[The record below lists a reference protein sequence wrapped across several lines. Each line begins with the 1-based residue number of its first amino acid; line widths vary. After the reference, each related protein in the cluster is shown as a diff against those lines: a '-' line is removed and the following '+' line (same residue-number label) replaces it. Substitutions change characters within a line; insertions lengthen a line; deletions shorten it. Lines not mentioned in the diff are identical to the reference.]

1 MAATTAPSRLSWR
14 GSPRQS
20 FDAVLV
26 DSLTHRGSFRIVWP
40 ISAEQPL
47 NAIHLSE
54 NLDVGFELIEVRHGA
69 GAGKIYR
76 TGRVPVATVD
86 AVKEEMRDVLER
98 AYGEEG
104 ARKRANVLSV
114 QKKLQAAWAEDGIA
128 RREVET
134 FLDEI

>member
-1 MAATTAPSRLSWR
+1 MAATTAPSKLSWP

-20 FDAVLV
+20 SPVFLV
-26 DSLTHRGSFRIVWP
+26 DTYADCASIRIVWP
-40 ISAEQPL
+40 ISADQPL

-54 NLDVGFELIEVRHGA
+54 NLDVAFELIEVRHGV

-76 TGRVPVATVD
+76 NGRVPVATVD
-86 AVKEEMRDVLER
+86 AVKAEMRDVLER

-128 RREVET
+128 RREVEA

>member
-1 MAATTAPSRLSWR
+1 MAATTAPSKLSWP

-20 FDAVLV
+20 SLVFLV
-26 DSLTHRGSFRIVWP
+26 DTHADCASIRIVWP
-40 ISAEQPL
+40 ISADQPL

-54 NLDVGFELIEVRHGA
+54 NLDVGFELIEVRHGV

-76 TGRVPVATVD
+76 NGRVPVATVD
-86 AVKEEMRDVLER
+86 AVKAEMRDVLER

-128 RREVET
+128 RREVEA